1 MRIRMNIVD
10 ISIIY
15 GQILKERIAI
25 KLFNLKNRMESD
37 LVALVGW
44 NIYFAQHNGKKN
56 NWWKDN
62 HLNYKKH
69 MTVPQNKLWTELEL
83 AVY

>member
-1 MRIRMNIVD
+1 MRITMNIVD
-10 ISIIY
+10 IRIIY

-44 NIYFAQHNGKKN
+44 NIYFAQYNGKKN
-56 NWWKDN
+56 NWRKDN

-69 MTVPQNKLWTELEL
+69 MTVPQNK
-83 AVY
+83 